1 MSALIFV
8 AGITVLCVGLFF
20 SEALGDLSPT
30 ALALGVIVTL
40 GMALFACLRTAPQSS
55 LGR

>member
-1 MSALIFV
+1 MAALTFV
-8 AGITVLCVGLFF
+8 AGVTVSCLGLFF
-20 SEALGDLSPT
+20 SEAFGDMSAT